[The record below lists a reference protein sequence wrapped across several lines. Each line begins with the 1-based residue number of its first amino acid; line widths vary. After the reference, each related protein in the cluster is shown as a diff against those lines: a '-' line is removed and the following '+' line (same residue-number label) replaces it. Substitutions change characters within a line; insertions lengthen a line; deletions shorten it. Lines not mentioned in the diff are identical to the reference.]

1 MTNEPDL
8 HNLAVHDGEQVA
20 QWLYTSLVDKE
31 LDLLSRATT
40 GCIGDGPGCLFPR
53 LELGLALDVDKNR
66 ENVGIDHGL
75 KYKLLLFDIRPLFS
89 NSFHFSKM
97 QMCTPYS
104 VF

>member
-40 GCIGDGPGCLFPR
+40 GCIGDGPGPR
-53 LELGLALDVDKNR
+53 L
-66 ENVGIDHGL
+66 
-75 KYKLLLFDIRPLFS
+75 PLS
-89 NSFHFSKM
+89 SS
-97 QMCTPYS
+97 
-104 VF
+104 